1 MKTKINKANK
11 KQDAGSNLRN
21 GVFWGIFVVFLVV
34 AGIACWWLYAAVTGG
49 LDFLGIGDSVGSA
62 ELVKLKEATE
72 KSVKSNDDIIAKG
85 REEQK
90 TAIPDSDA
98 SAEFD
103 HLVFSSN
110 MIVIDKDYD
119 SIKSKDECAKQY
131 DRLKKLDDYT
141 AKMTSVVTRMG
152 DEKRSKPLA
161 DAKSTLSGIRDQITS
176 FASGLSEDSLP
187 SDKKNLKS
195 DLNNLL
201 GKVDTTLQSGNID
214 QVNELANKL
223 NSMKKTIQDAQAEKS
238 ASDSRTQSA
247 QVEQD
252 ALNKTYSSFKEK
264 VQALQNVPS
273 IRSKGLK
280 AVCEMAGGVYSG
292 SDAQGECSEK

>member
-1 MKTKINKANK
+1 MKTKINKADK

-21 GVFWGIFVVFLVV
+21 GVFWCIFVVFLVV
-34 AGIACWWLYAAVTGG
+34 AGISGWWLYEEVSGG
-49 LDFLGIGDSVGSA
+49 LTDTGIGNVKSA
-62 ELVKLKEATE
+62 DLAKLKEATE
-72 KSVKSNDDIIAKG
+72 KSVKSNDDMIAKG

-90 TAIPDSDA
+90 TAIPDSAA
-98 SAEFD
+98 SADFD

-110 MIVIDKDYD
+110 MIIIDRDYD
-119 SIKSKDECAKQY
+119 SILSKEECDKQY
-131 DRLKKLDDYT
+131 ARLKKLDDYT
-141 AKMTSVVTRMG
+141 TKMASAITRMG
-152 DEKRSKPLA
+152 DEKHSKPLA
-161 DAKSTLSGIRDQITS
+161 DAKNTLAGIRDQMTS
-176 FASGLSEDSLP
+176 FVSGLSEDSLP

-201 GKVDTTLQSGNID
+201 GQVDTALQSGNID

-223 NSMKKTIQDAQAEKS
+223 NSMRKTIQDAQAEK
-238 ASDSRTQSA
+238 ATSDSQTQSNQA
-247 QVEQD
+247 EQD

-280 AVCEMAGGVYSG
+280 AVCELAGGVYSG
-292 SDAQGECSEK
+292 SDTQGECSEK